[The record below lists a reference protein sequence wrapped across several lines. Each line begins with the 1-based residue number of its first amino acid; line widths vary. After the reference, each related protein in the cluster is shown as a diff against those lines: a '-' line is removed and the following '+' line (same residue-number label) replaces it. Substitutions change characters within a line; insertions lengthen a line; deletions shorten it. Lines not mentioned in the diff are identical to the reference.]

1 MARRKRTARRTNP
14 STTLAKAIN
23 ALVDAKLNKLLE
35 KQTPRL
41 RRTITGVE
49 KALVRVE
56 KKVGKVSAGKPVKA
70 RKKKTR
76 KTKTR
81 KARKPAKQKT
91 CSVRGCQRP
100 ARARGLCNS
109 HYVTALRK
117 RTIKTR
123 RRKKK
128 KTKGK

>member
-1 MARRKRTARRTNP
+1 MPRKRRAVRKTNP
-14 STTLAKAIN
+14 STALAKAIN

-35 KQTPRL
+35 KQTPRI

-49 KALVRVE
+49 KALAKVE
-56 KKVGKVSAGKPVKA
+56 KKVGKVSAGRPAKEKKTKA
-70 RKKKTR
+70 KKRKTR
-76 KTKTR
+76 KG
-81 KARKPAKQKT
+81 RKPAKPKT

-117 RTIKTR
+117 GTIKTKK
-123 RRKKK
+123 RKKK
-128 KTKGK
+128 